1 MNDHTLL
8 AQLGNL
14 HQMLN
19 QLLESLPEVD
29 AYRSYHAGLAP
40 LAWYYG
46 RSMYLETYWLR
57 EVVQADS
64 DLTERVR
71 PIFSA
76 DCDSPEAQW
85 RLLPPKDHLLNWALE
100 LQDENLMRLAN
111 PKLLGEHSLTGD
123 NRLHRII
130 LQEHARNY
138 EKMLMV
144 LTQRKLGE
152 RMDYRVERPLTDQAL
167 DTDMVEVPRGHYRV
181 GARKD
186 PASYDNEEPT
196 QAVELSG
203 FRIQLTPVANSAW
216 LAFMQADGYASRE
229 LWSNEGWLWRQQDE
243 TTHPHHWRHDRSGK
257 WYAIGLNGPCELI
270 AEEPVSGI
278 CRHEAEA
285 YANWLIQQDEAFSG
299 AVLQHE
305 FQWEAAARAREIK
318 GYGRVWEWCSNLFQ
332 PYEDYRPSEYREGR
346 TLEFDDR
353 HFSLRGACLH
363 TQRSLKRPSFRNR
376 ARAGERHMFTGV
388 RLVCPPE

>member
-8 AQLGNL
+8 AELSNI

-19 QLLESLPEVD
+19 QLFESLPEVD
-29 AYRSYHAGLAP
+29 AYRCYHPSLAP

-46 RSMYLETYWLR
+46 HSMYLETYWLR
-57 EVVQADS
+57 EVVQADP
-64 DLTERVR
+64 DMTERVR

-76 DCDSPEAQW
+76 AAPPTAVQW

-111 PKLLGEHSLTGD
+111 PKLLGEHSLTTQG
-123 NRLHRII
+123 RLHRII
-130 LQEHARNY
+130 LQEHARSY

-144 LTQRKLGE
+144 LTQRRLGE
-152 RMDYRVERPLTDQAL
+152 RFDYRVERTLTVRMPETA
-167 DTDMVEVPRGHYRV
+167 MIEIPRGHYRV
-181 GARKD
+181 GARQD
-186 PASYDNEEPT
+186 PAAYDNEAPA

-203 FRIQLTPVANSAW
+203 FRIQLTPVANSDW
-216 LAFMQADGYASRE
+216 LAFMQADGYAARE
-229 LWSNEGWLWRQQDE
+229 LWSDAGWLWRQQDD
-243 TTHPHHWRHDRSGK
+243 TLHPDHWRQDRSGE
-257 WYAIGLNGPCELI
+257 WYAVGLNGPCELS

-285 YANWLIQQDEAFSG
+285 YANWLVHRDEVFSG

-305 FQWEAAARAREIK
+305 FQWEVAARTREIK
-318 GYGRVWEWCSNLFQ
+318 GYGRVWEWCANLFQ
-332 PYEDYRPSEYREGR
+332 PYADYRPSEYREGR
-346 TLEFDDR
+346 TLEFDDL

-376 ARAGERHMFTGV
+376 ARAGERHMFTGI
-388 RLVCPPE
+388 RLVFPPE